1 MFRLGRFKR
10 GAVLLSCREPF
21 IAMKFKDYYQILGV
35 SDSATQEEIKRAYR
49 KKARL
54 YHPDVSK
61 EPDAEEKFKSV
72 NEAYE
77 ALKDEKRRAEYDQLK
92 NHGFRGGD
100 EFRQPPGWQGDWQF
114 NSGGFGQGGRGGS
127 DFSDFF
133 ESIFG
138 KSGFNN
144 EFDSSARHRSAG
156 NTGRHSQGDDVRL
169 NVRVSLEN
177 AYRGGKTR
185 IKIPAA
191 PGYPEKTLS
200 VTIPA
205 GVTDGQQLRLR
216 GQGRPGAISGDLIL
230 TIQHKP
236 HSLFEIDGVNVLLTV
251 PVTPLELIEGA
262 TVSVPTLS
270 DPVSVKI
277 PPGTRSGKR
286 LRIKGKGLPA
296 SPPGDQFVIVQVAVP
311 DDLDANTITRLRE
324 IENSWSFDPRAH
336 FVCIAEPK

>member
-1 MFRLGRFKR
+1 
-10 GAVLLSCREPF
+10 
-21 IAMKFKDYYQILGV
+21 MKFKDYYQILGV

-61 EPDAEEKFKSV
+61 ESDAEEKFKSV

-77 ALKDEKRRAEYDQLK
+77 ALKDENRRAEYDQLK

-100 EFRQPPGWQGDWQF
+100 DFRQPPGWQGDWQF
-114 NSGGFGQGGRGGS
+114 NSGGFGQGGFGQDGRG

-138 KSGFNN
+138 QSGF
-144 EFDSSARHRSAG
+144 DSGTRHRSSGKA
-156 NTGRHSQGDDVRL
+156 GRHAQGDDVRL

-177 AYRGGKTR
+177 AFRGGKTR

-191 PGYPEKTLS
+191 QGYPEKTLN

-230 TIQHKP
+230 TIQFKP
-236 HSLFEIDGVNVLLTV
+236 HLLFEIDGVNVLLTV

-270 DPVSVKI
+270 DTVSVKI

-286 LRIKGKGLPA
+286 LRIKGKGLPG
-296 SPPGDQFVIVQVAVP
+296 SPAGDQFVIVQVAVP
-311 DDLDANTITRLRE
+311 DNLDADLMTRLRE
-324 IENSWSFDPRAH
+324 IESSWSFNPRAH
-336 FVCIAEPK
+336 FEQAAAPR